1 MAIRVADTGTNSAEV
16 EQPVESINCL
26 RTSRPEMLRALM
38 EFYEADQGPEEE
50 ETEVDLM
57 VQLSGMVHGDWRIED

>member
-1 MAIRVADTGTNSAEV
+1 MIREADTGTNSAEV

-26 RTSRPEMLRALM
+26 RTNRPRMLRALM
-38 EFYEADQGPEEE
+38 EFYEADQVPEE